1 MQLKPFLLDAWL
13 DQYEHDIEFNL
24 AASTGPTWTVNDILA
39 LADDETRHRFLNHNL
54 VYSRPAGADSLRE
67 AIAEM
72 QRVPVE
78 AVQIVT
84 GASEAL
90 VALMWLAAEP
100 GANVIIP
107 LPGFTTFSALP
118 ESLGLET
125 RFYRVRRENGF
136 RIDPD
141 EIKRLADSKTKLIL
155 VNSPHNPTGA
165 TIGDGEM
172 EALHDFTAERGIQ
185 LVSDEVYHP
194 IYHGRPTKSAA
205 RLPHATVIA
214 DLSKAFSI
222 AGVRTGWMIEHDAQ
236 RRQQYWTARAYF
248 SICNTTT
255 GEILSEIAIRKR
267 DVVLGKTQEAATR
280 NLKLLERFMAD
291 HRDVLGWIP
300 PQGGMTAFPWLVSG
314 ENAPPVLP
322 GRHRAWN
329 PAGSR
334 RLLRCALA
342 FPPGLC
348 RRRRQFLQGARPLRS
363 IRKEL
368 VGEDG
373 HSMTGNLL
381 RRDQQYLIVVIP
393 TAERSGGGGICFRAY
408 AGKRSA
414 SKLIQKSCDQA
425 PRCNPFHQSRTRDF
439 AVFPRTTSGLRC
451 RRTARRRSGLRRV
464 SGCPLLVWQADA
476 MTI

>member
-1 MQLKPFLLDAWL
+1 MQLKPFLLDVWL
-13 DQYEHDIEFNL
+13 DQYEHGIDFNL

-39 LADDETRHRFLNHNL
+39 LADDETRHRFLNHRL

-90 VALMWLAAEP
+90 LALMWLAAEP
-100 GANVIIP
+100 GANVILP
-107 LPGFTTFSALP
+107 QPGFTTFSALP

-141 EIKRLADSKTKLIL
+141 EIKRLADAKTKLIL

-165 TIGDGEM
+165 TIRDAEM
-172 EALHDFTAERGIQ
+172 EALHDFTTEHGIQ

-194 IYHGRPTKSAA
+194 IYHGKQTKSAA

-222 AGVRTGWMIEHDAQ
+222 AGVRTGWMIEHDAK

-248 SICNTTT
+248 SISNTTT
-255 GEILSEIAIRKR
+255 GEMLSEIAIRNR
-267 DVVLGKTQEAATR
+267 DAVLGKTQEVATR
-280 NLKLLERFMAD
+280 NLKLLERFMAE
-291 HRDVLGWIP
+291 HRDVLAWIP

-314 ENAPPVLP
+314 ENA
-322 GRHRAWN
+322 
-329 PAGSR
+329 
-334 RLLRCALA
+334 
-342 FPPGLC
+342 
-348 RRRRQFLQGARPLRS
+348 RPFS
-363 IRKEL
+363 
-368 VGEDG
+368 
-373 HSMTGNLL
+373 
-381 RRDQQYLIVVIP
+381 QAA
-393 TAERSGGGGICFRAY
+393 AERGILLAPGDCFDAPSHFRLGFAA
-408 AGKRSA
+408 AGDSFAKALDGFGAFVKSWSA
-414 SKLIQKSCDQA
+414 KMI
-425 PRCNPFHQSRTRDF
+425 
-439 AVFPRTTSGLRC
+439 
-451 RRTARRRSGLRRV
+451 TA
-464 SGCPLLVWQADA
+464 
-476 MTI
+476 

>member
-1 MQLKPFLLDAWL
+1 MAWIYLALGCSKLFRRWILIERKLKLIPAPTRRINSKNQLLLRGARMQLKPFLLDAWL

-39 LADDETRHRFLNHNL
+39 LADDETRHRFLNHKL
-54 VYSRPAGADSLRE
+54 VYGRPAGADSLRE

-194 IYHGRPTKSAA
+194 IYHGRQTKSAA

-222 AGVRTGWMIEHDAQ
+222 AGVRTGWMIEHDAK

-248 SICNTTT
+248 SRGGVAD
-255 GEILSEIAIRKR
+255 GEVGAR
-267 DVVLGKTQEAATR
+267 G
-280 NLKLLERFMAD
+280 
-291 HRDVLGWIP
+291 
-300 PQGGMTAFPWLVSG
+300 
-314 ENAPPVLP
+314 PVLLAALGIVLDHP
-322 GRHRAWN
+322 SRAHSGN
-329 PAGSR
+329 
-334 RLLRCALA
+334 
-342 FPPGLC
+342 
-348 RRRRQFLQGARPLRS
+348 
-363 IRKEL
+363 RKCL
-368 VGEDG
+368 
-373 HSMTGNLL
+373 
-381 RRDQQYLIVVIP
+381 
-393 TAERSGGGGICFRAY
+393 
-408 AGKRSA
+408 
-414 SKLIQKSCDQA
+414 
-425 PRCNPFHQSRTRDF
+425 
-439 AVFPRTTSGLRC
+439 
-451 RRTARRRSGLRRV
+451 
-464 SGCPLLVWQADA
+464 
-476 MTI
+476 